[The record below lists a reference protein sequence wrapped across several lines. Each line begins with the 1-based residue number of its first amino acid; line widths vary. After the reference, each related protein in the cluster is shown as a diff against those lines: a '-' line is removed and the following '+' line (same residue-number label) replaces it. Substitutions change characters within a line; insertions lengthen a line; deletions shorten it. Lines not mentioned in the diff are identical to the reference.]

1 MSQVGAKAMKV
12 KNGLLSMWVSEWPCF
27 KTPLAFCRCVFGM
40 AVIAALTG
48 PCALAADV
56 RPAAPW
62 PPPAGKLKLIIDT
75 DAGNEFDDQY
85 AISLVLGSPDRFD
98 LEGIVAAHFG
108 ERGGVTG
115 IDQSYAEIQRVLE
128 KAGMTGGFP
137 VKRGA
142 DPLTYRD
149 QKIQSE
155 GVDFIIQKARAATPE
170 APLWLVLI
178 GPATDA
184 AAALL
189 KDPGIA
195 DRVVI
200 FWHGRTE
207 WPVRCWNFNAYNDIL
222 AARLLFELPTR
233 FVLFDTGAYLRM
245 DPTES
250 ERRFAPLGPL
260 GAYLQELRH
269 RKSGYMSPQKGFF
282 DLGDLAALADPST
295 VRWET
300 TNAPAVTQDLRYDFT
315 RNYGQI
321 VRIYQVESEPTFNL
335 LEGALRRL
343 ANQNGNKK

>member
-1 MSQVGAKAMKV
+1 MKV
-12 KNGLLSMWVSEWPCF
+12 KNGLLSICVSEWPRF

-40 AVIAALTG
+40 VAALTG
-48 PCALAADV
+48 LYSLAADV

-62 PPPAGKLKLIIDT
+62 PPPPGKLKLIIDS

-108 ERGGVTG
+108 ERGGLAG
-115 IDQSYAEIQRVLE
+115 IDESYAEIQRVLE
-128 KAGMTGGFP
+128 KAGMPGRFP
-137 VKRGA
+137 IKKGA
-142 DPLTYRD
+142 DPLMYRD

-155 GVDFIIQKARAATPE
+155 GVDFIIQKARAATPD
-170 APLWLVLI
+170 APLWLVLL

-195 DRVVI
+195 DRIVI

-233 FVLFDTGAYLRM
+233 FVLFDTGTYLRI

-250 ERRFAPLGPL
+250 AKRFATLGPL
-260 GAYLQELRH
+260 GAYLQEIRH
-269 RKSGYMSPQKGFF
+269 RKPGYMSPQKGLF
-282 DLGDLAALADPST
+282 DLGDLAALADPSS

-300 TNAPAVTQDLRYDFT
+300 TNAPAVTRDLRYDFT
-315 RNYGQI
+315 RDYGQI
-321 VRIYQVESEPTFNL
+321 VRIYHVESDPTFNL

-343 ANQNGNKK
+343 ANQNSNKQ